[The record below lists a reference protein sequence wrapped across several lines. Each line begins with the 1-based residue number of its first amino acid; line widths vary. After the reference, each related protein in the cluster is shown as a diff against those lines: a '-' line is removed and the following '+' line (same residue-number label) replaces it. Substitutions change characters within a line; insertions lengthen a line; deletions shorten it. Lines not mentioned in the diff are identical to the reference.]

1 LAKVRLWR
9 TRLQTLWNILHN
21 QIRPQ
26 LADSWLAEDTDT
38 AAHQAMDQLLKAGRN
53 PWMSERPAAVN
64 AMRYF
69 LDDLNALCQAAVALE
84 AYK

>member
-1 LAKVRLWR
+1 
-9 TRLQTLWNILHN
+9 
-21 QIRPQ
+21 
-26 LADSWLAEDTDT
+26 
-38 AAHQAMDQLLKAGRN
+38 MDQLLKAGRN

-69 LDDLNALCQAAVALE
+69 LDDLNAVCQAAVALE